1 MSEQAATIAPVVL
14 TAPNGTMRR
23 RIWRFNL
30 EVRRDMPSWQQ
41 AIYLVAFLAA
51 GFLISGMILVEVGVP
66 ADELFD
72 QLVISTLTDV
82 DNLRSVLFRAAPLML
97 IGLSAAVAFRARFWN
112 LGLEGQMIWG
122 GIGATIVSLHEIGP
136 EATRIPMMIL
146 FAATL
151 AMGWIAIAAF
161 LKIRLGVNEI
171 ISTLLMNYV
180 AINFL
185 LHLVYGPWRDPTDGF
200 PHSKAF
206 APFEQLG
213 LIGWGLSAALPLAL
227 ALAFLVWWL
236 VRFTRFGFY
245 LRFVQANDR
254 VAHAV
259 GVPTTAVTLGA
270 VLISGAL
277 AGIGGFV
284 VVAGQEGRLTQSFYE
299 GYLFSGV
306 LIAFLGHNNPI
317 AAVIVSALVAMLFIS
332 GQSLQVFYQVPFSMV
347 QLIEAI
353 VVICVAT
360 SEFLIRH
367 RIHLVR

>member
-1 MSEQAATIAPVVL
+1 MPVASPAPDG
-14 TAPNGTMRR
+14 ASRR
-23 RIWRFNL
+23 RLWRFNL
-30 EVRRDMPSWQQ
+30 EVRHDMPPWQQ
-41 AIYLVAFLAA
+41 AVYLVVFLGF
-51 GFLISGMILVEVGVP
+51 GFLISGLILVEAGVP
-66 ADELFD
+66 AADLFD
-72 QLVISTLTDV
+72 QLVVSTLTDV

-97 IGLSAAVAFRARFWN
+97 IGLSAAIAFRARFWN

-122 GIGATIVSLHEIGP
+122 GIGATIVSLYGIGP
-136 EATRIPMMIL
+136 ESIRIPIMIL
-146 FAATL
+146 FASAL
-151 AMGWIAIAAF
+151 AMAWIAIAAL

-180 AINFL
+180 ALNFL
-185 LHLVYGPWRDPTDGF
+185 LHLVYGPWRDPHDGF

-206 APFEQLG
+206 EPFERLG
-213 LIGWGLSAALPLAL
+213 EIGWGLSAALPLAL
-227 ALAFLVWWL
+227 TIAILVWWL
-236 VRFTRFGFY
+236 VGFTRFGFY

-259 GVPTTAVTLGA
+259 GIPAITVTLGA

-284 VVAGQEGRLTQSFYE
+284 VVSGQEGRLTQSFFE

-306 LIAFLGHNNPI
+306 LIAFLARNNPL
-317 AAVIVSALVAMLFIS
+317 AAVIVSVLVAMLFIS

-367 RIHLVR
+367 RIHVIR

>member
-1 MSEQAATIAPVVL
+1 
-14 TAPNGTMRR
+14 
-23 RIWRFNL
+23 
-30 EVRRDMPSWQQ
+30 MPAWQQ
-41 AIYLVAFLAA
+41 AIYLIVFLAL
-51 GFLISGMILVEVGVP
+51 GFLISGLILVETGVP
-66 ADELFD
+66 ANELFD
-72 QLVISTLTDV
+72 QLVVSTLTDV

-97 IGLSAAVAFRARFWN
+97 IGLSAAIAFRARFWN

-122 GIGATIVSLHEIGP
+122 GIGATIVSLYAIGP
-136 EATRIPMMIL
+136 EAIRIPTMVL

-151 AMGWIAIAAF
+151 AMAWIAIAAF

-180 AINFL
+180 ALNFL
-185 LHLVYGPWRDPTDGF
+185 LHLLYGPWRDPHDGF
-200 PHSKAF
+200 PHSEAF

-213 LIGWGLSAALPLAL
+213 QIGWGLSAALPLAL
-227 ALAFLVWWL
+227 VVALLVWWL
-236 VRFTRFGFY
+236 VGFTRFGFY

-259 GVPTTAVTLGA
+259 GVPAVAVTLGA

-284 VVAGQEGRLTQSFYE
+284 VVAGQEGRLTQSFSE

-306 LIAFLGHNNPI
+306 LIAFLGRNNPI
-317 AAVIVSALVAMLFIS
+317 AAVIVSVLVAMLFIS